1 MGYEYNIVSFPGL
14 GIGEMRLRE
23 VAFSIFGV
31 QVAWYAVIIA
41 FGMLMAYLYMHFYSR
56 KKEGISENDF
66 ADYFLITIPLGVIG
80 ARLYYIIFHFET
92 VTRSDNPFLA
102 IFNIRGGGLAIYG
115 GILVGILMIYLI
127 SRHKKISPLSAFD
140 MAAPAVILAQGI
152 GRFGNFVNGEAHG
165 GITDSYLRMGLTK
178 VSKGGY
184 ERFIGYVHPTFLYE
198 SLWNFVGFAII
209 QFLYRKKRY
218 NGQIFF
224 FYIAWYGIGRF
235 FIELLR
241 TDSLYLG
248 PIRISSLVGILC
260 FAIGVAGSIYYEL
273 KRKEKQDGNKH

>member
-14 GIGEMRLRE
+14 GIGEMKLRE
-23 VAFSIFGV
+23 VAFSIFGI

-41 FGMLMAYLYMHFYSR
+41 FGMLAAYLYMSFYSR
-56 KKEGISENDF
+56 KKEKISENDF
-66 ADYFLITIPLGVIG
+66 ADYFLITIPLGVVG
-80 ARLYYIIFHFET
+80 ARLYYIIFHIET
-92 VTRSDNPFLA
+92 VTRADNPFLA

-127 SRHKKISPLSAFD
+127 SRHKKISPFSALD
-140 MAAPAVILAQGI
+140 MTAPAVILAQGI
-152 GRFGNFVNGEAHG
+152 GRFGNFINGEAHG
-165 GITDSYLRMGLTK
+165 GLTDHFLRMGLTK

-184 ERFIGYVHPTFLYE
+184 ERFVGYVHPTFLYE

-235 FIELLR
+235 FIEMLR

-260 FAIGVAGSIYYEL
+260 FAIGVTGSIYFEL
-273 KRKEKQDGNKH
+273 ERKEKQNGTEH